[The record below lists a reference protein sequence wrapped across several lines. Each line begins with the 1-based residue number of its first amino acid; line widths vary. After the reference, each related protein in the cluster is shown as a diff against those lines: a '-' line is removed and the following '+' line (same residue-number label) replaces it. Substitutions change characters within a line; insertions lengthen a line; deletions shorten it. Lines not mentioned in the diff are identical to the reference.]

1 MLSALAKEVN
11 QSISDFLF
19 LGNRKA
25 DLPITISIKPN
36 KGEAVWNLETG
47 KLVSIDSLPKL
58 KTKTQHISKNTVSF
72 VVPQIRFNDA
82 NLAGEGR
89 VLNVELELP
98 NGKVKLEVIG
108 EHYERFGKRTSLAQY
123 LIEAKIVY
131 INPLEEEV
139 YKNYLRHGE
148 KVEKVNNESL
158 VFGIT
163 ER

>member
-1 MLSALAKEVN
+1 MLVALLKEVN
-11 QSISDFLF
+11 QSVSDFLF
-19 LGNRKA
+19 LGNRKIN
-25 DLPITISIKPN
+25 LPISITVQPF
-36 KGEAVWNLETG
+36 KGETIRNLETG
-47 KLVSIDSLPKL
+47 KLVSVAATPTL
-58 KTKTQHISKNTVSF
+58 KTTTLHIGKETISF
-72 VVPQIRFNDA
+72 IVPQIRFNDT

-89 VLNVELELP
+89 VLDVEIELP

-148 KVEKVNNESL
+148 KVEPAKSERF

-163 ER
+163 QR